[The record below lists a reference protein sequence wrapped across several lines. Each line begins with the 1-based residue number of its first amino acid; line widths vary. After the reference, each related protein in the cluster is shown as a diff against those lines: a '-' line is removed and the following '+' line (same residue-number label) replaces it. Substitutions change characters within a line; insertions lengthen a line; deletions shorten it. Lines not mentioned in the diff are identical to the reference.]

1 LQHYR
6 PERVFAL
13 LGTTRSKAREAARQ
27 GIDASYGAID
37 RDLTLMLLGACR
49 VACSEAVFVYLS
61 SLGADA
67 RSSNGY
73 LRVRGDVEEALVASG
88 QPWLIAQP
96 SFISGADRAERRTGE
111 RVGAVVVDGA
121 LALFRLVGA
130 KRIAD
135 RFGAMSGAELAR
147 ALATAS
153 RLDAPRG
160 RRLRSDDLRALLRGE
175 G

>member
-1 LQHYR
+1 LQQHR

-13 LGTTRSKAREAARQ
+13 LGTTRGKAREAARH
-27 GIDASYGAID
+27 GIDAGYGAVD

-49 VACSEAVFVYLS
+49 VACPNAVFVYLS
-61 SLGADA
+61 SLGANA

-73 LRVRGDVEEALVASG
+73 LRVRGDVEETLVASG

-111 RVGAVVVDGA
+111 RMGAIVADGA

-135 RFGAMSGAELAR
+135 RFGAMSGAELAQ

-153 RLDAPRG
+153 RTGAPRG
-160 RRLRSDDLRALLRGE
+160 RRLRSDDLRALLRGQ